1 MELLPIIIVVSLLGF
16 FITLT
21 TILFTWQYL
30 KVRERR
36 RRRRSS
42 GSNHRPTRQLTL
54 RSGQV
59 IPKAEAQDTASTREP
74 ISIDLPSPLSPTG
87 PTHTVTFEVDARR
100 DSQPR
105 SMIAAHEHGR
115 PPILAD
121 LEAQYQN
128 IDRSEKVSSEP
139 PRRKDPSVI
148 TNAPS
153 NSIPPCSGS
162 DRKGSPTVP
171 RPALVDI
178 ESRRPSASKSTGSQR
193 SRSNASKS
201 QESQTS
207 RSSRE
212 ITESLQKG
220 FKITSILG
228 GEASELAISH
238 GISNRSIHIVESGRT
253 SERRPSAQT
262 FDSATVSSRV
272 ISDSVQRPPPLF
284 SHVDYT
290 PHVRFAATDD
300 VNRISFFSMTNST
313 DSSVASGQV
322 SPVSPISRAPPSSK
336 VELARYSPPSAE
348 IPSPIHSASP
358 PPLRDTP
365 PHLDTPEFGEKSFF
379 DSATSSD
386 EPLRLQRDPLH
397 RGVSVMSNRSV
408 LTIASSEI
416 SSNWT
421 IGNAKVVN
429 IYPSVAQHAK
439 SPPPYARTLRS
450 KYGRYP
456 RGRRDKALPVI
467 PKSPLS
473 QSEFGP
479 T

>member
-1 MELLPIIIVVSLLGF
+1 MEVLPIIVVVSLLGF

-30 KVRERR
+30 KARERR
-36 RRRRSS
+36 RRRQSS

-59 IPKAEAQDTASTREP
+59 IPKSEAPDTASTRDP
-74 ISIDLPSPLSPTG
+74 ISIDLPSPLPPTG
-87 PTHTVTFEVDARR
+87 LTHTVTFEVDAPR

-121 LEAQYQN
+121 LPAQYQN
-128 IDRSEKVSSEP
+128 ADRSEKISGEP
-139 PRRKDPSVI
+139 PRRKELPVTAKARAQSVPPS
-148 TNAPS
+148 
-153 NSIPPCSGS
+153 SGP
-162 DRKGSPTVP
+162 DRKGSLTVP
-171 RPALVDI
+171 RPALVNI
-178 ESRRPSASKSTGSQR
+178 ESRRPSASKSAESQR

-201 QESQTS
+201 QESQTR

-212 ITESLQKG
+212 IAESLQRG
-220 FKITSILG
+220 FKGPSILG
-228 GEASELAISH
+228 GEAPELPVSPV
-238 GISNRSIHIVESGRT
+238 ISNCSTHIPESRTT
-253 SERRPSAQT
+253 SEHRPSAQT
-262 FDSATVSSRV
+262 FDNATVSSRV

-284 SHVDYT
+284 SGVNYT

-300 VNRISFFSMTNST
+300 VSRISFFSTT
-313 DSSVASGQV
+313 DSTTSSISSGQV
-322 SPVSPISRAPPSSK
+322 SPVSPISRTPPSSK
-336 VELARYSPPSAE
+336 VELAHYSPPSPE
-348 IPSPIHSASP
+348 TLSPTHPTSP

-386 EPLRLQRDPLH
+386 EPIPLQRDPLQ

-421 IGNAKVVN
+421 IGNAKLVN
-429 IYPSVAQHAK
+429 IYPSVAQQAR

-456 RGRRDKALPVI
+456 RGRRDKALPII

-473 QSEFGP
+473 QTEFGP
-479 T
+479 L